1 MTLKETVN
9 KYANKEMDAIS
20 LIRILSGAFNPDHA
34 ISILVIICQVTRV
47 EQGDLDIEDFKA
59 MYGIGETK

>member
-1 MTLKETVN
+1 MTLKEAIN

-20 LIRILSGAFNPDHA
+20 LIRILSGVFNPDHA
-34 ISILVIICQVTRV
+34 ISMLVLICQITRI

-59 MYGIGETK
+59 MYGFGETK